1 MEIKYTTDGK
11 KVVVIGNLNS
21 QEKIVQEIF
30 VVNNQEVPS
39 GENFVAKSLHDF
51 PAISWKE
58 KSIKDIEDNYESKK
72 KKYTDE
78 LDRLR
83 RDYDTISKGLRQK
96 IEYAGAVI
104 KNVSPDSFQT
114 LVDLLTE
121 NIKWVVVTGYTPEL
135 LPWDQFNTMYEDK
148 FRLLSIYGRDNG
160 TFTYA
165 RGHYSDYSGGSCNF
179 TPFNNYEDAF
189 ELFKQEVL
197 KRGINDATI
206 ALSKKYNILFPES
219 EIVAFKEARIKVFEA
234 HIEKYKKD
242 IGAWEASI
250 QKFNENPLSL

>member
-1 MEIKYTTDGK
+1 MEIKYTSDGK

-39 GENFVAKSLHDF
+39 GENFVVKSLHDA

-58 KSIKDIEDNYESKK
+58 KNIKEIEDNYEFKK

-78 LDRLR
+78 LDRLK
-83 RDYDTISKGLRQK
+83 RDYDVRSKELKHK
-96 IEYAGAVI
+96 IEYAGAAL
-104 KNVSPDSFQT
+104 KNVSPESFQT
-114 LVDLLTE
+114 FVDVLTG
-121 NIKWVVVTGYTPEL
+121 NIKWIVVTGYTPEL
-135 LPWDQFNTMYEDK
+135 LPWDQFHTMYEDK

-160 TFTYA
+160 SFTYA
-165 RGHYSDYSGGSCNF
+165 RGHYSDYSGGSTNF
-179 TPFNNYEDAF
+179 MPFNNYEDAF

-206 ALSKKYNILFPES
+206 ALAKKYNILFPES
-219 EIVAFKEARIKVFEA
+219 EIIAFKSVRIKSFESY
-234 HIEKYKKD
+234 IEKSKKE
-242 IGAWEASI
+242 ISAWEASI
-250 QKFNENPLSL
+250 QKFNENPSSL

>member
-1 MEIKYTTDGK
+1 MEIKYTSDGK
-11 KVVVIGNLNS
+11 KVVVIGNLNA

-39 GENFVAKSLHDF
+39 GENFVVKSLHDS

-58 KSIKDIEDNYESKK
+58 KNLKELEDNYESKRK
-72 KKYTDE
+72 QYTNDIE
-78 LDRLR
+78 RLR
-83 RDYDTISKGLRQK
+83 KEYETKSKELKQK
-96 IEYAGAVI
+96 LEYAGSVL
-104 KNVSPDSFQT
+104 KNVAPDSFQT
-114 LVDLLTE
+114 LVDCLTG

-135 LPWDQFNTMYEDK
+135 LLWGQFHTMYEDK

-160 TFTYA
+160 SFTYA
-165 RGHYSDYSGGSCNF
+165 RGYYIDSSGGSTNF
-179 TPFNNYEDAF
+179 VPFSNYEDAF

-206 ALSKKYNILFPES
+206 ILAKKYNILFPEA
-219 EIVAFKEARIKVFEA
+219 EIVAFKADRIKVFEA
-234 HIEKYKKD
+234 NIEKYRKD
-242 IGAWEASI
+242 IGMWEASI